1 MIENGEAFEEEKDVP
16 VPLHQKEE
24 IIKLNQYAKMQ
35 QALEKENF
43 QQIVSLPLTFREKSS
58 GKKVRRL

>member
-24 IIKLNQYAKMQ
+24 IIKLNQYAKM
-35 QALEKENF
+35 
-43 QQIVSLPLTFREKSS
+43 
-58 GKKVRRL
+58 